1 MKDLPVTLGLCRT
14 CARRR
19 DMVETTIEGH
29 VLRRIYYCRA
39 KRRTVDGAASCN
51 DYMED
56 KE

>member
-19 DMVETTIEGH
+19 DMVETTIEGQ

-51 DYMED
+51 DYRED